1 MSAPKTIRDAV
12 MASATS
18 VFGVMAFVIATM
30 GPTRYIVV
38 SSSRGDQALR
48 SLSKLSH
55 INCDRPRRCK
65 KNQRGGSCSV
75 CSQKKNPVMD
85 HPCASAWH
93 LAGKICLTH
102 QKPIFSFSTC
112 QFVVAWLYFFSLIA
126 NFICKTGDSSISTS
140 ITTTNITTTGSTSIV
155 TRPYPSKP
163 TGNCDLEDVLC
174 SDGTCVPLSRQCDRV
189 RDCPDGADEI
199 ACGNFFFFFAF
210 TLPLFHFFSFF

>member
-1 MSAPKTIRDAV
+1 MLRVQPKKKSCNGPPLRICLAPRWKNLLDAPKTNIFFFDLSIR
-12 MASATS
+12 S
-18 VFGVMAFVIATM
+18 
-30 GPTRYIVV
+30 
-38 SSSRGDQALR
+38 
-48 SLSKLSH
+48 
-55 INCDRPRRCK
+55 
-65 KNQRGGSCSV
+65 
-75 CSQKKNPVMD
+75 
-85 HPCASAWH
+85 
-93 LAGKICLTH
+93 CLT
-102 QKPIFSFSTC
+102 
-112 QFVVAWLYFFSLIA
+112 VFFSLIA